1 MVSLQTL
8 AKSIVRESL
17 RPKADEV
24 VLIST
29 YPHTIELAEQAA
41 IECQK
46 AGADP
51 AIWLDTDAVFY
62 GQFKKYSDESLRR
75 VSRHCLG
82 LLDYPNSYIWSF
94 SPSTPGPSA
103 TAPRQRHA

>member
-1 MVSLQTL
+1 MGPGASMVSLQTL

-62 GQFKKYSDESLRR
+62 GQFKNYSDESLRR
-75 VSRHCLG
+75 DRKSTRLNSSHLGISYAVFCL
-82 LLDYPNSYIWSF
+82 
-94 SPSTPGPSA
+94 
-103 TAPRQRHA
+103 